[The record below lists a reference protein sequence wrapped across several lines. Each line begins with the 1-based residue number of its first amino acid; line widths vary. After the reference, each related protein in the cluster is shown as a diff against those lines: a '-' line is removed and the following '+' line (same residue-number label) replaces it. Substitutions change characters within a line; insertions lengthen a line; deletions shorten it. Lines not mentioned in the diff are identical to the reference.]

1 MHGTQNV
8 LEAAIRHGASRFVLI
23 STDKAADPISVLG
36 ASKRLAELV
45 VQRAA
50 GGPVT
55 LASVRFG
62 NVLGSRG
69 SFLTVL
75 ADQIARAEPVTVT
88 HPDVSRFFMT
98 VEEAVGLVLEAA
110 AMAEYAETFVLD
122 MGEPVQI
129 VDLVRNY
136 AEQLKLPDVEIRYT
150 GLRPG
155 EKLTEKVFS
164 DAEERVPSAHPKI
177 WATRRTEPPPD
188 FPVLLEQ
195 PLRRGPRRRIDP
207 GQGAI
212 PAARAGIRPVAPP
225 GDARQRRRALPGR
238 LLMRAVTTAGERVL
252 VDCDIPWLSRL
263 LADAAAGELS
273 EADGSGETVRLQVQA
288 DRRPF
293 DRDGWALVG
302 RGAWAASPRA
312 LLEDACSSGFDLQV
326 EPRGSVLHVTA
337 RYRPAPRTRAAN
349 MLLGARFRLLAAQT
363 LLHYPALWWASVR
376 GRVPLHVSVTA
387 GAGGVTMIAG
397 PGGVGKSTMLSAG
410 LNRGE
415 VATADNLCACDARIA
430 YGVVEPLRVDGG
442 RGRAA
447 ATHGRSEYA
456 MPGRVPSLEPDRL
469 VVLRR
474 ASGPRASAGPLPS
487 AEAARE
493 LIAGTYMAGELR
505 RFWAFAGTLALA
517 TGIGPAHPDVCGIA
531 ASLAD
536 RLPCFEVRMAH
547 GSPAP
552 IGELLSLAGAR

>member
-1 MHGTQNV
+1 
-8 LEAAIRHGASRFVLI
+8 
-23 STDKAADPISVLG
+23 
-36 ASKRLAELV
+36 
-45 VQRAA
+45 
-50 GGPVT
+50 
-55 LASVRFG
+55 
-62 NVLGSRG
+62 
-69 SFLTVL
+69 
-75 ADQIARAEPVTVT
+75 
-88 HPDVSRFFMT
+88 
-98 VEEAVGLVLEAA
+98 
-110 AMAEYAETFVLD
+110 
-122 MGEPVQI
+122 
-129 VDLVRNY
+129 
-136 AEQLKLPDVEIRYT
+136 
-150 GLRPG
+150 
-155 EKLTEKVFS
+155 
-164 DAEERVPSAHPKI
+164 
-177 WATRRTEPPPD
+177 
-188 FPVLLEQ
+188 
-195 PLRRGPRRRIDP
+195 
-207 GQGAI
+207 
-212 PAARAGIRPVAPP
+212 
-225 GDARQRRRALPGR
+225 
-238 LLMRAVTTAGERVL
+238 MRAVTTAGERVL
-252 VDCDIPWLSRL
+252 VDCDIPWLSTL

-273 EADGSGETVRLQVQA
+273 EADASDETVRLQVQA

-302 RGAWAASPRA
+302 RGAWAAPPRA
-312 LLEDACSSGFDLQV
+312 LIEDACSSGFDLRV
-326 EPRGSVLHVTA
+326 DPRGSVLHVTA

-349 MLLGARFRLLAAQT
+349 MLLGTRFRLLAAQT

-387 GAGGVTMIAG
+387 SAGGVTMIAG

-410 LNRGE
+410 LKRGE
-415 VATADNLCACDARIA
+415 IATADNLCACDARIA
-430 YGVVEPLRVDGG
+430 YGVVEPLRVADG

-456 MPGRVPSLEPDRL
+456 LPGRVPSLEPDRL

-474 ASGPRASAGPLPS
+474 AAGPRASAGPLSS

-531 ASLAD
+531 VSLAD